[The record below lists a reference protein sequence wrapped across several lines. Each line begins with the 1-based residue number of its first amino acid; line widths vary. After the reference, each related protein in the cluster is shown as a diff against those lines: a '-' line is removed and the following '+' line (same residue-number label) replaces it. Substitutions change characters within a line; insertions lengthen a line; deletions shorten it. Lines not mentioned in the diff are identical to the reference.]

1 MIKVTFKKNN
11 ANEIVAFEISGH
23 ANYADNGFD
32 IVCAGVSALAITTI
46 NSIEKIAN
54 YKPIIDIEEDLGGF
68 LYCEVL
74 YDLTVKQKEI
84 TEILLNSLIIGLSD
98 LQESYPDFIEII
110 DFVA

>member
-1 MIKVTFKKNN
+1 MIKVTFKKNKD
-11 ANEIVAFEISGH
+11 NEIVAFEISGH
-23 ANYADNGFD
+23 AGYADNGFD
-32 IVCAGVSALAITTI
+32 IVCAGVSALAINTI
-46 NSIEKIAN
+46 NSIEQLAK

-74 YDLTVKQKEI
+74 YDLAPKQKEM
-84 TEILLNSLIIGLSD
+84 TEILLNSLVIGLTD